1 MPEAQPAL
9 SEEKTIPIEDT
20 GDSVDVE
27 LKDVVEEATKETPV
41 EEPQKESSEH
51 EEYSSSVKKRIN
63 DLTKKWREEE
73 RQKKAALEF
82 AESAKKKMMN
92 FKRNLL
98 V

>member
-41 EEPQKESSEH
+41 EEPEKESSEH
-51 EEYSSSVKKRIN
+51 EESVSYTHLTLPTKRI
-63 DLTKKWREEE
+63 
-73 RQKKAALEF
+73 
-82 AESAKKKMMN
+82 
-92 FKRNLL
+92 

>member
-41 EEPQKESSEH
+41 EEPEKESSEH
-51 EEYSSSVKKRIN
+51 EEYSSC
-63 DLTKKWREEE
+63 
-73 RQKKAALEF
+73 
-82 AESAKKKMMN
+82 
-92 FKRNLL
+92 LL
-98 V
+98 YTSPSPRD